1 MMNRSSGHRAWLL
14 AGIAAGLLPATPLAA
29 QETVAQSG
37 QDGLSDIIVTA
48 NKRGAQSLQNV
59 PISIQAV
66 TGDTL
71 AARGAI
77 SFIDFAGSVP
87 SLQFNDLGP
96 GDKKYII
103 RGVTSTGASTV
114 GVYYDEAVITAAN
127 SNDGGGRNADIRLYD
142 LERIEVLKGPQGT
155 LYGASSMSGTIRFI
169 TNKPNLTEFGGNLTG
184 EIGGT
189 HKGGTNYNLH
199 GTVNLPIVNDRL
211 AIRLTGWY
219 DDQSG
224 YIDQVRIPAG
234 RRNNVNNEQA
244 TGGRALIRWK
254 PIDDFTLT
262 GSATIQKLSSD
273 SSSRYT
279 PKGSVSFSA
288 PGYPAV
294 PGGDL
299 INTDLTLSPLDDKLH
314 IYSLTGEYAAS
325 FGTITATTNW
335 YDRSFDYSFDS
346 SPILFF
352 FGVPIPGITLQP
364 QYRRVWSNEIRY
376 ASNFDGPFNIVVGG
390 FLQREKSNFEVQVVK
405 SNAFGEPNGPF
416 SRLNEDDALSTP
428 DGNTF
433 FGRIDDQV
441 LKQEALFGEI
451 TITPL
456 EGLTGV
462 VGARYFHS
470 RQRADQETTHPFG
483 GFSASPIGVLTNES
497 TDSKVTYKFNLS
509 YRIDPTILVYGQAA
523 QGFRVGG
530 VNAADLPFTSNI
542 PRGYTPDTLWNYEI
556 GAKTQF
562 FDNRLRANV
571 AAYAIRWKDTQV
583 RAVDATGAFPF
594 TTNAGRVKIDGF
606 EAEIDASLAKG
617 LQLTL
622 GGSYQNARLQ
632 DSQPPIPNNPN
643 LGFAGDKLPNVP
655 KFQGNASLNYDFP
668 VTGDFIGTLRG
679 DLTYRGKTKTQFNTG
694 SPFNVPLDNYLLVD
708 LRASLHNDVWSAAVF
723 VRNLTDKRAQI
734 DAIASDQDPLAR
746 ITVRPRTVGLSV
758 TRNF

>member
-1 MMNRSSGHRAWLL
+1 MANRSNGRAWLL
-14 AGIAAGLLPATPLAA
+14 AGIAAGLLPASPLAA
-29 QETVAQSG
+29 QETVAPAG
-37 QDGLSDIIVTA
+37 QDGLADIVVTA

-77 SFIDFAGSVP
+77 SFVDFAGSVP

-169 TNKPNLTEFGGNLTG
+169 TNKPNLTEFGGNVTG
-184 EIGGT
+184 EIGST
-189 HKGGTNYNLH
+189 RKGGTNYNLH
-199 GTVNLPIVNDRL
+199 GTLNLPIVNDKL

-234 RRNNVNNEQA
+234 PLKNVNNELA
-244 TGGRALIRWK
+244 KGGRALVRWK

-279 PKGSVSFSA
+279 PKGALSFAA

-299 INTDLTLSPLDDKLH
+299 VNTDLTLSPLDDKLH

-325 FGTITATTNW
+325 FGTFTATSNW
-335 YDRSFDYSFDS
+335 YDRDYNYSFDS

-376 ASNFDGPFNIVVGG
+376 ASNFEGPVNVVVGG

-416 SRLNEDDALSTP
+416 SRSNDDDALSTP
-428 DGNTF
+428 DGNSF
-433 FGRIDDQV
+433 FGRIDNQS
-441 LKQEALFGEI
+441 LKQEALFGEV
-451 TITPL
+451 TFTPI

-483 GFSASPIGVLTNES
+483 GFTASPVGVLTNKS
-497 TDSKVTYKFNLS
+497 TDHKVTYKFNLS
-509 YRIDPTILVYGQAA
+509 YRIDPKVLVYAQAA

-542 PRGYTPDTLWNYEI
+542 PRGYTPDTLWNYEV
-556 GAKTQF
+556 GAKTEF

-571 AAYAIRWKDTQV
+571 AAYAIRWEDTQV

-643 LGFAGDKLPNVP
+643 LGSAGDKLPNVP
-655 KFQGNASLNYDFP
+655 KFQGNAALNYDVA
-668 VTGDFIGTLRG
+668 VTGDFVGTLRA
-679 DLTYRGKTKTQFNTG
+679 DLTYRGRTKTQFNTG

-708 LRASLHNDVWSAAVF
+708 LRASLHNDDWSAAVF
-723 VRNLTDKRAQI
+723 VRNLTDKRAQV

-746 ITVRPRTVGLSV
+746 ITVRPRTIGLSV